1 MPASSVKARRRLVP
15 GGTCLYS
22 PAVSR
27 ERLFTAFFF
36 VVLGLLLYQLFLFL
50 LPFVR
55 ALAWAAILALTFY
68 PLTTWLVRLFRG
80 SRTLAA
86 TVLVVLVL
94 VLAIVPSILLGSLLV
109 SEAAGAYDRAR
120 EIVQTGELN
129 HLLDQLRASRL
140 GVLFDRV

>member
-1 MPASSVKARRRLVP
+1 RLVGAGP
-15 GGTCLYS
+15 GLYS

-27 ERLFTAFFF
+27 ERLFAAFFF

-50 LPFVR
+50 APFLR
-55 ALAWAAILALTFY
+55 SLAWAAILALTFY

-94 VLAIVPSILLGSLLV
+94 VLAVVPSIFLGSLLV
-109 SEAAGAYDRAR
+109 NEAAGAYDRA
-120 EIVQTGELN
+120 Q
-129 HLLDQLRASRL
+129 
-140 GVLFDRV
+140 